1 MPYLTPSE
9 AAFKYSVSTKTIYR
23 IVKRLRS
30 EYSPKH
36 PPMIQGEGKLYKV
49 DSKYLSGYFTRKRMR
64 TMSPFSSASNV
75 STFSAPK
82 EAEQT
87 EQQHTVSKEIFER
100 VVGSLEGQ
108 VEALGGQ
115 MQQQGRLIEKLT
127 DQLRDKDDMIDQ
139 LVALNTRI
147 ALRMGSEPTHAQVEI
162 SEAQEVTQEDSATEF
177 TYTDWLRKS
186 RSQGEA

>member
-1 MPYLTPSE
+1 M
-9 AAFKYSVSTKTIYR
+9 I
-23 IVKRLRS
+23 KR
-30 EYSPKH
+30 
-36 PPMIQGEGKLYKV
+36 EGRLYHL
-49 DSKYLSGYFTRKRMR
+49 DSKYLDQHFRGRSQRPTTGQTSGHT
-64 TMSPFSSASNV
+64 TGHNIQSEA
-75 STFSAPK
+75 APK

-87 EQQHTVSKEIFER
+87 EQLKTVPMEIFKR
-100 VVGSLEGQ
+100 MIGSLEGQ
-108 VEALGGQ
+108 IEALGGQ

-162 SEAQEVTQEDSATEF
+162 SEAQEVTQEDTATEF